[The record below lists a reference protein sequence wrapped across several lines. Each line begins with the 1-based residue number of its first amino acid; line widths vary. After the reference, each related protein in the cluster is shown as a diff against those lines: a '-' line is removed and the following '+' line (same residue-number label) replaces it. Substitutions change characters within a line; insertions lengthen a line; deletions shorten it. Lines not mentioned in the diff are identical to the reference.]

1 MPRAKPK
8 TDENGDR
15 QARYRGRPIVPVV
28 YFVQAVTM
36 GLIKIG
42 MTVDMSDRLKT
53 LQVGCPDELKLLGVI
68 YDRRALRIEQ
78 ALHARFNEHHV
89 RGEWFRPDPSLLA
102 YIAQWPEERI
112 AERVR
117 VEVLHALG
125 GPRPKRRSLI
135 IPWPDACAITLT
147 PLQET

>member
-1 MPRAKPK
+1 MPRAKPP

-15 QARYRGRPIVPVV
+15 QARYRGQPIVPVV

-68 YDRRALRIEQ
+68 YDRRARRIEQ

-89 RGEWFRPDPSLLA
+89 RGEWFRPDQSLLD
-102 YIAQWPEERI
+102 YIAQWPEERMG
-112 AERVR
+112 ERLR
-117 VEVLHALG
+117 AEVLHALG
-125 GPRPKRRSLI
+125 GPRPRRRSLI
-135 IPWPDACAITLT
+135 IPWQDARVI
-147 PLQET
+147 PLASL